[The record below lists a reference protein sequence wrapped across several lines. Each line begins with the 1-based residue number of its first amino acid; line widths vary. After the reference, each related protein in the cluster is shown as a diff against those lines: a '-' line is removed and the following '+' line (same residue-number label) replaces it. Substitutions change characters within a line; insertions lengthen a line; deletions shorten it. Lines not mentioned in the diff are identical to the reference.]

1 MNSSTTADDD
11 IYRPQKV
18 PIGKRSGSISKTT
31 DTDTEAEDI
40 LIEIESRKLKERRA
54 HEEIKS
60 GRFRHPNIL
69 TSKSFRLILPGVVTG
84 RAFVFYFNPFSSL
97 SRNNQRVLC
106 NGPAESHH
114 TSQYGVTID
123 DRLQ

>member
-11 IYRPQKV
+11 IYRPQKI
-18 PIGKRSGSISKTT
+18 PIGKQGSFSRAP

-69 TSKSFRLILPGVVTG
+69 TSELMEEGGNNLP
-84 RAFVFYFNPFSSL
+84 
-97 SRNNQRVLC
+97 SRT
-106 NGPAESHH
+106 H
-114 TSQYGVTID
+114 
-123 DRLQ
+123 

>member
-18 PIGKRSGSISKTT
+18 PIGKKGSFSKTT
-31 DTDTEAEDI
+31 DTDPEADDI

-54 HEEIKS
+54 HDEIKT

-69 TSKSFRLILPGVVTG
+69 TSKQIGKDKVPTGLFR
-84 RAFVFYFNPFSSL
+84 
-97 SRNNQRVLC
+97 
-106 NGPAESHH
+106 
-114 TSQYGVTID
+114 
-123 DRLQ
+123 